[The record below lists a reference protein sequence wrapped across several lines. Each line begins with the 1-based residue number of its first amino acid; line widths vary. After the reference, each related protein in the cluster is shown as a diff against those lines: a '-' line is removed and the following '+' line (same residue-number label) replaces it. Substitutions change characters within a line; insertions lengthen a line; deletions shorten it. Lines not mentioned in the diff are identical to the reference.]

1 MASLKKYSDDTLVHE
16 NEIISKAKAIIKEL
30 KAYTHDIV
38 IKHNEKR
45 DVANK
50 SNEYWAQVI
59 AKYYM
64 LMKAFAEKENLIL
77 RQEQIIQKLKIETL
91 HNKELV
97 NAMESQPLQLKE

>member
-1 MASLKKYSDDTLVHE
+1 M
-16 NEIISKAKAIIKEL
+16 ISKAKAKIKEL
-30 KAYTHDIV
+30 KAYNHDIV
-38 IKHNEKR
+38 IQHNEMR

-50 SNEYWAQVI
+50 SNEYQAQVI
-59 AKYYM
+59 AKYDI

-77 RQEQIIQKLKIETL
+77 QQEQIIQKLKIETL